1 MNYLKPV
8 VALSIALLFT
18 ACASKDYSKIE
29 NNHWKNFKS
38 WTKVTSLKPET
49 GDVTGFLGDVH
60 KGSKGYRDVFVN
72 SIGEKALL
80 GSAPY
85 NFPKGTVIVKEQ
97 FDDLSAY
104 EKQEATDITVMV
116 KLKDSDELSTEN
128 WGFADSQNG
137 DITANN
143 FCSSC
148 HSIATNDDFIFTTG
162 DYIRKHSLSDKTLAE
177 KVK

>member
-1 MNYLKPV
+1 MNYLKTLLV
-8 VALSIALLFT
+8 LSVAVLFT
-18 ACASKDYSKIE
+18 ACASKDYSKIT
-29 NNHWKNFKS
+29 NNNWKNFKS

-49 GDVTGFLGDVH
+49 GDTTGFLAGVH

-97 FDDLSAY
+97 FDDLAAY
-104 EKQEATDITVMV
+104 EKQVATDLTIMV
-116 KLKDSDELSTEN
+116 KLKDSDTLSADN
-128 WGFADSQNG
+128 WGFAESQ
-137 DITANN
+137 DAEVKANN

-162 DYIRKHSLSDKTLAE
+162 DYIRNHSLAE
-177 KVK
+177 SLR

>member
-8 VALSIALLFT
+8 LALSVAVLFT
-18 ACASKDYSKIE
+18 SCASNDYSKIT
-29 NNHWKNFKS
+29 NNNWKNFKN
-38 WTKVTSLKPET
+38 WTKVTTLKPET
-49 GDVTGFLGDVH
+49 GDTTGFLAGVH

-72 SIGEKALL
+72 SIGAKALL

-97 FDDLSAY
+97 FDDLATY
-104 EKQEATDITVMV
+104 EKQVATDITIMV
-116 KLKDSDELSTEN
+116 KLKDSDTLSADN
-128 WGFADSQNG
+128 WGFAESQ
-137 DITANN
+137 DAEVKANN

-162 DYIRKHSLSDKTLAE
+162 DYIRNHSLAE
-177 KVK
+177 SLK